1 MLTVKKICANN
12 LYKSRKYGLKKD
24 GIDMKEVKHLDVKE
38 VKIKPQQWDYVV
50 KECLNGLIDD
60 INFLLGELTYPDLEL
75 KDYIEINYGLLT
87 LNRALESYKIDDE
100 TIKKIEEIDDFIDN
114 VSTEINKKIKELI
127 R

>member
-1 MLTVKKICANN
+1 
-12 LYKSRKYGLKKD
+12 
-24 GIDMKEVKHLDVKE
+24 MKEIKQLKVKE
-38 VKIKPQQWDYVV
+38 VKIKPEQWDYVV

-100 TIKKIEEIDDFIDN
+100 TIKKIGDIDDFIDN